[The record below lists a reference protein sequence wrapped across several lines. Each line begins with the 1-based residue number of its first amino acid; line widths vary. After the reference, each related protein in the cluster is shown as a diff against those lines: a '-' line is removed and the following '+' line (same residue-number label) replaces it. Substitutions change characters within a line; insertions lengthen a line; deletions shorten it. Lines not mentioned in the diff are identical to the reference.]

1 MPMTE
6 GNTVDDQSQAAEA
19 CPECQVGTLQPQVVP
34 YFAYLDGRLITVP
47 DFPAWVCDVCHH
59 CEYDEAALDD
69 LRSVLG
75 PKATLPEDSNRRRR
89 LTPDESPSW
98 LIHLHRR
105 RRA

>member
-1 MPMTE
+1 MPVTE
-6 GNTVDDQSQAAEA
+6 GNSMDDQSHAVET
-19 CPECQVGTLQPQVVP
+19 CPECQVGTLQPQAVP

-69 LRSVLG
+69 LQSVLG

-89 LTPDESPSW
+89 LTQDEFPSQ
-98 LIHLHRR
+98 LIHLHRGR
-105 RRA
+105 PA